1 MTTRGSFRIPPWLTE
16 AIIVALLTLTV
27 LGAALLTRQDQPSWM
42 QKATIAPGPS
52 LTVAPKPSTPTP
64 TPLMARSGFPTPPL
78 AQPIGPE
85 SPAPRT
91 TPWPASP
98 PKLPR
103 GTIVGSLD

>member
-1 MTTRGSFRIPPWLTE
+1 MTRGDSFRIPPWLTE

-42 QKATIAPGPS
+42 QKATLAPGPS
-52 LTVAPKPSTPTP
+52 LTAAPKPSTPTP
-64 TPLMARSGFPTPPL
+64 TPLIARSGLPTPPL
-78 AQPIGPE
+78 AQPAGPGL
-85 SPAPRT
+85 PTPRS